1 MQKELIST
9 NNESNM
15 DYVEERLLME
25 HDLLTIEVDERND
38 MLNMADGESLKEL
51 CGHLRYRTQLM
62 RDDVLGMLYAYVD
75 GGHSL
80 TALAGRV
87 YEAQEERRQLIDW
100 LERNVKNPEKHV
112 ECIREETHYFSA
124 LMANILRHVAP
135 GNDYSEIMAAAEK
148 A

>member
-9 NNESNM
+9 NNERNM
-15 DYVEERLLME
+15 DYVEERLLMG
-25 HDLLTIEVDERND
+25 HNFLTIEVAEFND
-38 MLNMADGESLKEL
+38 MLEMADGESLREL
-51 CGHLRYRTQLM
+51 YGHLRYRAQMM
-62 RDDVLGMLYAYVD
+62 RDDVLGMLYAYLD
-75 GGHSL
+75 GGRSL
-80 TALAGRV
+80 CAMMAKA

-112 ECIREETHYFSA
+112 EYIREEARYFSA

-135 GNDYSEIMAAAEK
+135 GNDYSEMMAAAEK

>member
-9 NNESNM
+9 NNERNM
-15 DYVEERLLME
+15 DYVEERLLMG
-25 HDLLTIEVDERND
+25 HNLLTIEVVKLND
-38 MLNMADGESLKEL
+38 VLNMADGESLREL
-51 CGHLRYRTQLM
+51 YGHLRYRTQLM

-80 TALAGRV
+80 TALAGRA
-87 YEAQEERRQLIDW
+87 YEAQEERRHLIDW

-112 ECIREETHYFSA
+112 EYIREEARYFSA

-135 GNDYSEIMAAAEK
+135 GNDYSEMMAAAEK

>member
-9 NNESNM
+9 NNERNM
-15 DYVEERLLME
+15 DYVEERLLMG
-25 HDLLTIEVDERND
+25 HNLLTIEVVKLND
-38 MLNMADGESLKEL
+38 MLNMADGESLREL
-51 CGHLRYRTQLM
+51 CGHLRYRTQMM
-62 RDDVLGMLYAYVD
+62 RDDVLGMLYAYLD
-75 GGHSL
+75 GGRSL

-112 ECIREETHYFSA
+112 ECIREEARYFSA